1 MTDLENKT
9 REELIAE
16 VRQLRTQIITPR
28 ERNATTSYDNMFQFV
43 GLMDTQGNLLQVNP
57 AALKISGGKP
67 ITAQNPFFYE
77 NSLFMKLTILV
88 LYAVQL
94 EDIIGVPAWDSPW
107 WRNMSPDTR
116 MTLKH
121 FVQVA
126 YKEKRLVRYEVE
138 IEAPGE
144 NKLIYIDFSISPV
157 FGMQL
162 CARLFVVYTSYWF
175 IL

>member
-1 MTDLENKT
+1 MADLENKT
-9 REELIAE
+9 REELIEE
-16 VRQLRTQIITPR
+16 VRQLRTQVITTR
-28 ERNATTSYDNMFQFV
+28 ERNAAISYDNMFQFV

-57 AALKISGGKP
+57 AALKISGGNSDP
-67 ITAQNPFFYE
+67 ELFCFF
-77 NSLFMKLTILV
+77 NIFFRLMILV
-88 LYAVQL
+88 SIVKL

-144 NKLIYIDFSISPV
+144 NKFVYIDFSISPV
-157 FGMQL
+157 FG
-162 CARLFVVYTSYWF
+162 T
-175 IL
+175 